1 MMASDLTI
9 SQLIASPPYST
20 LLILIVALSIALSSM
35 VVYRLMVDLKRLQSI
50 NEETRRYNDIARQ
63 AQRSGDK
70 ARIRRARREEMRVKL
85 LTSYAT
91 KQRLRVTLVTVVPFA
106 LVSFLL
112 GSIFGS
118 SAVAISPIDTPFGR
132 EVPFYIWYTICYFA
146 SYLPLSKVFG
156 LTMGTTM
163 PIRSTS

>member
-9 SQLIASPPYST
+9 SQLIVNPPYST
-20 LLILIVALSIALSSM
+20 LLILIVASSIALISM
-35 VVYRLMVDLKRLQSI
+35 VVYRFMVDLKKLQSI

-70 ARIRRARREEMRVKL
+70 AKIRRARREEVRVKM

-91 KQRLRVTLVTVVPFA
+91 KQRLRVTLVTVAPFA
-106 LVSFLL
+106 LVSLLL

-118 SAVAISPIDTPFGR
+118 STVAISPIDTPFGKDI
-132 EVPFYIWYTICYFA
+132 PFYVWYTICYFA

>member
-1 MMASDLTI
+1 MAFGLTI
-9 SQLIASPPYST
+9 SQLVVDAPYST
-20 LLILIVALSIALSSM
+20 LLILIVASSIALSSM
-35 VVYRLMVDLKRLQSI
+35 IVYRLMVDVKKLQSI

-70 ARIRRARREEMRVKL
+70 VKIRRARREEVRVKM

-91 KQRLRVTLVTVVPFA
+91 KQRLRVTLVTVAPFA
-106 LVSFLL
+106 LVSLLL

-118 SAVAISPIDTPFGR
+118 STVAISPINTPFGR
-132 EVPFYIWYTICYFA
+132 EIPFYIWYTLCYFA

-163 PIRSTS
+163 PMKSTS